1 MGNPSKSEIQ
11 DATREFQEEKGETP
25 DSSKEFARA
34 EHEARNDAVG
44 TDSEVRPEKEPT
56 TSSSED

>member
-1 MGNPSKSEIQ
+1 MSNPSKSDIQ
-11 DATREFQEEKGETP
+11 DAAREFQQEKGEEP

-44 TDSEVRPEKEPT
+44 TPDEVRGQKEPT
-56 TSSSED
+56 RSSSKD